1 MNDLRQVKISTLIN
15 LSSDTRNIITNK
27 RQSPEVYK
35 QSDVDNI
42 YNQLNEDY
50 TNNGITPYTVQ
61 FLKRMADSNTSISY
75 NT

>member
-15 LSSDTRNIITNK
+15 LSSYTRNIISNK
-27 RQSPEVYK
+27 RQIPEVYK

>member
-15 LSSDTRNIITNK
+15 LSSDTRNIISNK